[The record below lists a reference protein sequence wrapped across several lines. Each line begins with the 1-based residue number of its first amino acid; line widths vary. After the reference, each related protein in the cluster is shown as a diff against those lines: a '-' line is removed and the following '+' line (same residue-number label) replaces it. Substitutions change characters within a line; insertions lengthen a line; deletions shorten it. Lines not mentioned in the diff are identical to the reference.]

1 MLLNLHVE
9 HYALIDQLDLN
20 FQSGLSVITGE
31 TGAGKSILLGALG
44 LLLGQRA
51 DTKVIQDGKSK
62 CISEATFDIANDD
75 LESYFTD
82 HDLEYDSN
90 LCTIRRELH
99 QNGKSRAF
107 VNDSPVSLTQLKDL
121 SGKLLDIHS
130 QHQNLLL
137 GTDGF
142 QLSVVDAL
150 AKNTELLLAYQKTF
164 TEAGHLKAALKKQ
177 KDAQKRLLEE
187 ESFLRFQYDQ
197 LYQADLKA
205 DEEVDLD
212 AELQKLTHAEEIKTG
227 IGRMVDLL
235 DQENGIVNNL
245 KSTLGLAENVQK
257 YISTFHDIQERL
269 KLSYVDLKDLIR
281 DLETMFEDVEVNPNR
296 LNQVTERLNLLYTL
310 HQKHKVNSNQELIEL
325 RESLNTRL
333 QMIENGGE
341 DTEKMEKA
349 LFEAEQN
356 CQNLANNLSKS
367 RQAVFSLLETSL
379 TEMISN
385 LGMPRSVF
393 KINHTHKA
401 LDINGQDFI
410 EFTFSASGKGQLR
423 PIQDIASG
431 GEISRIMLCIKSI
444 LAECLSLPTLF
455 FDEIDT
461 GISGEIAHK
470 MGQIMRKMS
479 NNRQIICIT
488 HLPQIAA
495 LGQYHFKVMKND
507 HAERTQTNVVE
518 LTYKERMNEIAG
530 MLSGANL
537 TEAAIINA
545 QQLLQENP

>member
-9 HYALIDQLDLN
+9 HYALIDRLDLN
-20 FQSGLSVITGE
+20 FHSGMSVITGE

-51 DTKVIQDGKSK
+51 DSKVIQEGKIK
-62 CISEATFDIANDD
+62 CISEATFDIANDA
-75 LESYFTD
+75 LESYFTE
-82 HDLEYDSN
+82 HDLDYDSN
-90 LCTIRRELH
+90 ICTIRRELH

-107 VNDSPVSLTQLKDL
+107 VNDSPVSLAQLKDL
-121 SGKLLDIHS
+121 SSKLLDIHS

-150 AKNTELLLAYQKTF
+150 AKNSELLLAYQKAF
-164 TEAGHLKAALKKQ
+164 SEVAHLKAALKKHN
-177 KDAQKRLLEE
+177 DAQNKLLEE
-187 ESFLRFQYDQ
+187 ESFLRFQYEQ
-197 LYQADLKA
+197 LHQADLKA
-205 DEEVDLD
+205 NEEVNLD
-212 AELQKLTHAEEIKTG
+212 AELQKLTHAEDIKTG
-227 IGRMVDLL
+227 IGRIINLL

-245 KSTLGLAENVQK
+245 KSTIVLAENVQK
-257 YISTFHDIQERL
+257 YMSIFHDILGRL
-269 KLSYVDLKDLIR
+269 QLSYVDLKDLIR
-281 DLETMFEDVEVNPNR
+281 DLETMFEDVEVNPSR

-310 HQKHKVNSNQELIEL
+310 HQKHKVNSNQELIDV
-325 RESLNTRL
+325 RDVLNTRL
-333 QMIENGGE
+333 QMIENGSE

-349 LFEAEQN
+349 LQEAEQQ
-356 CQNLANNLSKS
+356 CQLLANKLSRS
-367 RQAVFSLLETSL
+367 RQHVFSLLETSL

-385 LGMPRSVF
+385 LGMPKSVF
-393 KINHTHKA
+393 KINHTQKG
-401 LDINGQDFI
+401 LDLQGQDFI

-479 NNRQIICIT
+479 DNRQIICIT

-495 LGQYHFKVMKND
+495 LGQYHFKVMKSD
-507 HAERTQTNVVE
+507 HAESAQTNVLE
-518 LTYKERMNEIAG
+518 LTHNERINEIAG

-537 TEAAIINA
+537 TDAAIINA

>member
-1 MLLNLHVE
+1 
-9 HYALIDQLDLN
+9 
-20 FQSGLSVITGE
+20 
-31 TGAGKSILLGALG
+31 
-44 LLLGQRA
+44 
-51 DTKVIQDGKSK
+51 
-62 CISEATFDIANDD
+62 
-75 LESYFTD
+75 
-82 HDLEYDSN
+82 
-90 LCTIRRELH
+90 
-99 QNGKSRAF
+99 
-107 VNDSPVSLTQLKDL
+107 
-121 SGKLLDIHS
+121 
-130 QHQNLLL
+130 
-137 GTDGF
+137 
-142 QLSVVDAL
+142 
-150 AKNTELLLAYQKTF
+150 
-164 TEAGHLKAALKKQ
+164 
-177 KDAQKRLLEE
+177 
-187 ESFLRFQYDQ
+187 
-197 LYQADLKA
+197 
-205 DEEVDLD
+205 
-212 AELQKLTHAEEIKTG
+212 
-227 IGRMVDLL
+227 
-235 DQENGIVNNL
+235 
-245 KSTLGLAENVQK
+245 
-257 YISTFHDIQERL
+257 
-269 KLSYVDLKDLIR
+269 
-281 DLETMFEDVEVNPNR
+281 
-296 LNQVTERLNLLYTL
+296 
-310 HQKHKVNSNQELIEL
+310 
-325 RESLNTRL
+325 
-333 QMIENGGE
+333 
-341 DTEKMEKA
+341 
-349 LFEAEQN
+349 
-356 CQNLANNLSKS
+356 
-367 RQAVFSLLETSL
+367 
-379 TEMISN
+379 MISN